1 MMCDNCPASKKIKD
15 TWGCNADRLHNS
27 WEDFKHE
34 FCKLAKTD
42 YQPQYQCRFADLVE
56 MERKEKSNGLRK

>member
-15 TWGCNADRLHNS
+15 TMGCNGDRLHNA
-27 WEDFKHE
+27 WEDLKHE
-34 FCKLAKTD
+34 FFKIFKDD

-56 MERKEKSNGLRK
+56 MERKERENG